1 MKLKANITNLFMHS
15 NTGSTMQIAILKQ
28 NRAKLGHA
36 PFTTEQRW
44 KFSSC
49 QFYVTMAFVIFYAFR
64 RFFTLPCHILTIFLL
79 GLPEPEEMVAKRF
92 PSDGLLSV
100 LTRKLMGVLR
110 PLRLLA
116 YTRASYLTPDSKCL
130 MSNLGLLRVTFLTR
144 ISSVDLLR

>member
-1 MKLKANITNLFMHS
+1 MKVLLMS
-15 NTGSTMQIAILKQ
+15 ILCHNGICDFLCLQ
-28 NRAKLGHA
+28 EIFHA
-36 PFTTEQRW
+36 SLSYFD
-44 KFSSC
+44 
-49 QFYVTMAFVIFYAFR
+49 
-64 RFFTLPCHILTIFLL
+64 HFLL

-130 MSNLGLLRVTFLTR
+130 MSNLGLLRVTFRTR